1 MRGSKQGRLRKSI
14 KITLNLLLGPVLFG
28 WLAWALWQR
37 LSTMPDLP
45 RHAGELASGFRGRG
59 LLQLLPIL
67 ALVAVNWGA
76 EALKWR
82 WLLRHVCP
90 ISFGRACRS
99 VLAGV
104 ALSVATPNRI
114 GEYGARIL
122 YIPEGH
128 RLQAVSL
135 SMMGGL
141 VQLLVTLTA
150 GMAAFLLPGS
160 RLGEALTEAG
170 LTEGLRTL
178 VTLSTAAFIILCV
191 LLILRI
197 EGVLRLV
204 SHWRLAR
211 RVTVHLTALP
221 LAGRRQWV
229 AVCGLSALRYA
240 VFIVQYLL
248 MLQAMQVEVGW
259 ADGARAVAIFFF
271 LMSVLP
277 SIALL
282 ELGMRWQYSLLVFG
296 AFSSDILGICA
307 ASTGIWL
314 VNLALPALA
323 GTLLMLG
330 IRLHR
335 ERVARP
341 PES

>member
-1 MRGSKQGRLRKSI
+1 MLR
-14 KITLNLLLGPVLFG
+14 
-28 WLAWALWQR
+28 
-37 LSTMPDLP
+37 
-45 RHAGELASGFRGRG
+45 
-59 LLQLLPIL
+59 LLPIL
-67 ALVAVNWGA
+67 ALVVVNWGA

-90 ISFGRACRS
+90 IPPGRAFRS

-150 GMAAFLLPGS
+150 GMVAFLLPGD
-160 RLGEALTEAG
+160 RLGEAMAGAGVTAG
-170 LTEGLRTL
+170 LRWL
-178 VTLSTAAFIILCV
+178 VILSTAAFVMCCLM
-191 LLILRI
+191 LILRI

-204 SHWRLAR
+204 SHIRLLR

-221 LAGRRQWV
+221 LAGRSQWA
-229 AVCGLSALRYA
+229 AVCGLSVLRYG
-240 VFIVQYLL
+240 VFIIQYLL
-248 MLQAMQVEVGW
+248 MLKAMQVDIGW
-259 ADGARAVAIFFF
+259 VDGARAVALFFF

-296 AFSSDILGICA
+296 AFSTDILGICA
-307 ASTGIWL
+307 ATTGIWL
-314 VNLALPALA
+314 VNLALPAIA

-330 IRLHR
+330 IRLQR
-335 ERVARP
+335 ERVDVP
-341 PES
+341 GES

>member
-90 ISFGRACRS
+90 IPFGRACRS